1 MITKEDHFKITTQED
16 YVSAVYNSE
25 SNTLRL
31 KIDEGMARDCP
42 RLSFMNSNVSLTRQ
56 GAERV
61 IKVLTDILKEI
72 PNA

>member
-1 MITKEDHFKITTQED
+1 MITKENHIKITAQEG
-16 YVSAVYNSE
+16 YVSAVYDSE

-42 RLSFMNSNVSLTRQ
+42 GLSFMNTNTTLTRRA
-56 GAERV
+56 AERV